1 MKAVSD
7 PNIYF
12 ESLDKWREEAILLRE
27 IVLNTGLTESI
38 KWGAP
43 CYTFNNENVV
53 GIGVFKSYTGLWF
66 FQGAL
71 LEDKAGYLINAQENK
86 TKIMLQWR
94 FNDIDTIRNAPI
106 QEYIFESVENFR
118 QGRKLK
124 PTPVTTELM
133 IPDLLADAL
142 KNNNEMSERWNA
154 LSNACKRE
162 YATYIAEAKRA
173 ETRISRLEKITP
185 LILSGKG
192 LNDQYNKQK

>member
-7 PNIYF
+7 PNIFF
-12 ESLDKWREEAILLRE
+12 ESLDKWKNEALMLRE
-27 IVLNTGLTESI
+27 IVLSTGLTETI

-94 FNDIDTIRNAPI
+94 FQNPDEIKNAPI
-106 QEYIFESVENFR
+106 REYIYESVENFKL
-118 QGRKLK
+118 GRKLK
-124 PTPVTTELM
+124 PEPVTSELV
-133 IPDLLADAL
+133 IPDILSEAL
-142 KNNNEMSERWNA
+142 QDNEQMNERWNM
-154 LSNACKRE
+154 LSKACKRE
-162 YATYIAEAKRA
+162 YATYIAEAKRD
-173 ETRISRLEKITP
+173 ETRNSRLQKITP

-192 LNDQYNKQK
+192 LNDHYKK